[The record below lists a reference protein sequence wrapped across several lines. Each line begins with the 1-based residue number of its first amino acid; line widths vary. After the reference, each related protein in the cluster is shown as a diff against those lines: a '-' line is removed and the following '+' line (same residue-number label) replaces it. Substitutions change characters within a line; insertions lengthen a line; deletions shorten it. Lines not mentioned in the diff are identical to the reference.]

1 MKYTIDY
8 TQDERGRW
16 SAGVR
21 ESGDILVKRMPSRLT
36 IEDTVADVYDAVGDD
51 AELEV
56 GDVREYPGIG
66 LFGVGEATP

>member
-16 SAGVR
+16 SAHVR
-21 ESGDILVKRMPSRLT
+21 KPDGDGEASVHMPSRLS
-36 IEDTVADVYDAVGDD
+36 IEDCVGDVYDIVGDD

-56 GDVREYPGIG
+56 GDVREYPGLG
-66 LFGVGEATP
+66 LFAAVPA